1 MLLVPAFQIGV
12 WNAWIFVI
20 WPWVDML
27 AVRLVGLDV
36 YRRASG
42 LPSEMKTS
50 HRYRVVSYVS
60 MVIETMAV
68 AYSIFLPL
76 KLGTIWF
83 YAGLAIFLT
92 GLVVLTAATVN
103 FARTPMN
110 VPITRGIYHYSRHPL
125 YLASLLIYFSVGI
138 ASASW
143 VFLLIFVVQSVSIRI
158 AAVGEERFCLG
169 KYGDAY
175 REYIDG
181 TPRWIGIPKS
191 GGSDRQAM

>member
-1 MLLVPAFQIGV
+1 MSLIPAFHIGV
-12 WNAWIFVI
+12 WNAWIFMI

-27 AVRLVGLDV
+27 AVRLVGSDV

-60 MVIETMAV
+60 MAVDTMAV

-76 KLGTIWF
+76 QLGTIWF
-83 YAGLAIFLT
+83 YAGLSIFLL
-92 GLVVLTAATVN
+92 GLVVLAAATVN
-103 FARTPMN
+103 FATTPMD

-125 YLASLLIYFSVGI
+125 YLASLLIYLSVGI

-143 VFLLIFVVQSVSIRI
+143 VFLLVFFIQSVSIRI
-158 AAVGEERFCLG
+158 AAVGEERYCLD

-175 REYIDG
+175 REYMNK
-181 TPRWIGIPKS
+181 TPRWLGLPKS
-191 GGSDRQAM
+191 RRK

>member
-1 MLLVPAFQIGV
+1 MSLVPAFEIGV
-12 WNAWIFVI
+12 WNAWIFMI

-42 LPSEMKTS
+42 LPAEMKTS

-60 MVIETMAV
+60 MAVDTMAV

-92 GLVVLTAATVN
+92 GLAVLTAATVN
-103 FARTPMN
+103 FATTAMD
-110 VPITRGIYHYSRHPL
+110 VPITKGIYHYSRHPM

-143 VFLLIFVVQSVSIRI
+143 VFLLVFVLQSVSIRI
-158 AAVGEERFCLG
+158 SAIEEERYCLG
-169 KYGDAY
+169 KYGEAY
-175 REYIDG
+175 REYIDK
-181 TPRWIGIPKS
+181 TPRWLGLPKS
-191 GGSDRQAM
+191 RAKLT

>member
-1 MLLVPAFQIGV
+1 MSLVPAFQIGV
-12 WNAWIFVI
+12 WNAWIFMI

-27 AVRLVGLDV
+27 TVRLVGLDV

-60 MVIETMAV
+60 MAVDTMAV

-92 GLVVLTAATVN
+92 GLAVLTTATIN
-103 FARTPMN
+103 FARTPLD
-110 VPITRGIYHYSRHPL
+110 VPITRGIYHYSRHPM

-143 VFLLIFVVQSVSIRI
+143 VFLLFFVVQTVSIRM
-158 AAVGEERFCLG
+158 AVVGEECYCLE
-169 KYGDAY
+169 KYGEAY
-175 REYIDG
+175 REYMDK
-181 TPRWIGIPKS
+181 TPRWLGLPKS
-191 GGSDRQAM
+191 GAK

>member
-1 MLLVPAFQIGV
+1 MSLVPAFEIGV
-12 WNAWIFVI
+12 WNAWIFMI
-20 WPWVDML
+20 WRWVDML

-42 LPSEMKTS
+42 LSSEMKTS
-50 HRYRVVSYVS
+50 RRYRVISYVS
-60 MVIETMAV
+60 MVVETMAV

-83 YAGLAIFLT
+83 YAGLATFLT
-92 GLVVLTAATVN
+92 GLAVLAAATVN
-103 FARTPMN
+103 FARTPTDI
-110 VPITRGIYHYSRHPL
+110 PITRGIYHYSRHPL
-125 YLASLLIYFSVGI
+125 YLASLLIYFSVGV

-158 AAVGEERFCLG
+158 AAVGEERYCLD

-175 REYIDG
+175 REYVDG
-181 TPRWIGIPKS
+181 TPRWLGLPKS
-191 GGSDRQAM
+191 KGR

>member
-1 MLLVPAFQIGV
+1 MLLIPAFQIGV
-12 WNAWIFVI
+12 WNAWLFMI

-50 HRYRVVSYVS
+50 RQYRVVSYAS
-60 MVIETMAV
+60 MVVDTMAV

-83 YAGLAIFLT
+83 YAGLAIFLI
-92 GLVVLTAATVN
+92 GMVVLGVATVN
-103 FARTPMN
+103 FARTPMD
-110 VPITRGIYHYSRHPL
+110 VPVTRGIYHYSRHPL

-138 ASASW
+138 AAASW
-143 VFLLIFVVQSVSIRI
+143 VFLLVFVVQSVSIRI
-158 AAVGEERFCLG
+158 AAIEEERFCLE

-175 REYIDG
+175 REYIDK
-181 TPRWIGIPKS
+181 TPRWLGLPKS
-191 GGSDRQAM
+191 RAM

>member
-1 MLLVPAFQIGV
+1 MSLVPAFQIGV

-27 AVRLVGLDV
+27 AIRLVGADV

-50 HRYRVVSYVS
+50 RQYRVVSYAS
-60 MVIETMAV
+60 MVVDTMAV

-83 YAGLAIFLT
+83 YAGLAIFLI
-92 GLVVLTAATVN
+92 GLGVLTAATVN
-103 FARTPMN
+103 FATTPMD
-110 VPITRGIYHYSRHPL
+110 VPVTKGIYHYSRHPL

-138 ASASW
+138 ASSSW
-143 VFLLIFVVQSVSIRI
+143 VFLLVLVVQSVSIRI
-158 AAVGEERFCLG
+158 AAIEEERFCLE

-175 REYIDG
+175 REYMDR
-181 TPRWIGIPKS
+181 TPRWLGLPES
-191 GGSDRQAM
+191 GGK

>member
-1 MLLVPAFQIGV
+1 MLLVPVFEIGV
-12 WNAWIFVI
+12 WNAWIFMI
-20 WPWVDML
+20 WPWVAML

-50 HRYRVVSYVS
+50 RPYRVVSYVS
-60 MVIETMAV
+60 MAVDIMAV

-83 YAGLAIFLT
+83 YAGLSIFLL
-92 GLVVLTAATVN
+92 GLVVLTTATLN
-103 FARTPMN
+103 FATTPMD
-110 VPITRGIYHYSRHPL
+110 VSITKGIYHYSRHPM

-143 VFLLIFVVQSVSIRI
+143 LFLLIFVAQSVSIRI
-158 AAVGEERFCLG
+158 AAVEEERFCLE
-169 KYGDAY
+169 KYGEAY
-175 REYIDG
+175 REYIDR
-181 TPRWIGIPKS
+181 TPRWLGFPKS
-191 GGSDRQAM
+191 KTK

>member
-1 MLLVPAFQIGV
+1 LLIPVFQIGV
-12 WNAWIFVI
+12 WNAWIFMI
-20 WPWVDML
+20 WPWVAML

-42 LPSEMKTS
+42 QPSEMKTS

-60 MVIETMAV
+60 MIVETMAV

-76 KLGTIWF
+76 QLGTIWF
-83 YAGLAIFLT
+83 YAGLSIFLT

-103 FARTPMN
+103 FAATPMD

-143 VFLLIFVVQSVSIRI
+143 VFLLVFVVQSVSIRI
-158 AAVGEERFCLG
+158 AAVGEERFCLE
-169 KYGDAY
+169 KYGDVY
-175 REYIDG
+175 REYIDK
-181 TPRWIGIPKS
+181 TPRWLGLPKL
-191 GGSDRQAM
+191 RRK

>member
-1 MLLVPAFQIGV
+1 MSLIPAFEIGV
-12 WNAWIFVI
+12 WNAWIFMI
-20 WPWVDML
+20 WPWVDTL

-42 LPSEMKTS
+42 QSEMKTG
-50 HRYRVVSYVS
+50 HQYRVVSAVS
-60 MVIETMAV
+60 MGIDTMAV

-83 YAGLAIFLT
+83 YAGLAIFLI
-92 GLVVLTAATVN
+92 GLVVLTTATVN
-103 FARTPMN
+103 FATTPMD

-143 VFLLIFVVQSVSIRI
+143 VFLLVFVVQSVSIRI
-158 AAVGEERFCLG
+158 SAVGEERYCLE
-169 KYGDAY
+169 KYGEAY
-175 REYIDG
+175 SEYIDK
-181 TPRWIGIPKS
+181 TPRWLGLPKS
-191 GGSDRQAM
+191 RAK

>member
-1 MLLVPAFQIGV
+1 M
-12 WNAWIFVI
+12 I

-27 AVRLVGLDV
+27 AIRLVGLDV

-50 HRYRVVSYVS
+50 RQYRVVSYVS
-60 MVIETMAV
+60 MAVDTMAV

-83 YAGLAIFLT
+83 SAGLSIFLL

-103 FARTPMN
+103 FARTPMDM
-110 VPITRGIYHYSRHPL
+110 PITKGIYRYSRHPL
-125 YLASLLIYFSVGI
+125 YLALLLIYLSVGI

-143 VFLLIFVVQSVSIRI
+143 VFLLFLVVQSVFIGV
-158 AAVGEERFCLG
+158 AAAGEERFCLE
-169 KYGDAY
+169 KYGEAY
-175 REYIDG
+175 QEYMNR
-181 TPRWIGIPKS
+181 TPRWIGTPKS
-191 GGSDRQAM
+191 RGSDQQAM

>member
-1 MLLVPAFQIGV
+1 MSLVPAFQIGV
-12 WNAWIFVI
+12 WNAWIFMI

-42 LPSEMKTS
+42 LPSEMKTN

-60 MVIETMAV
+60 MAVDTMAV

-92 GLVVLTAATVN
+92 GLLVLTAATAN
-103 FARTPMN
+103 FATTPLD
-110 VPITRGIYHYSRHPL
+110 VPITSGIYHYSRHPL

-143 VFLLIFVVQSVSIRI
+143 VFLLFFVIQSVFIRI
-158 AAVGEERFCLG
+158 AAVGEEGYCVE
-169 KYGDAY
+169 KYGEAY
-175 REYIDG
+175 REYIDR
-181 TPRWIGIPKS
+181 TPRWLGLPKS
-191 GGSDRQAM
+191 RGK

>member
-1 MLLVPAFQIGV
+1 MLLVPAFKIGV
-12 WNAWIFVI
+12 WNAWIFMI

-27 AVRLVGLDV
+27 AVRLVGSDV

-60 MVIETMAV
+60 MAVDTMAV

-76 KLGTIWF
+76 KLGTICF
-83 YAGLAIFLT
+83 YAGLSIFLL
-92 GLVVLTAATVN
+92 GLVVLAAATVN
-103 FARTPMN
+103 FATTPMD

-125 YLASLLIYFSVGI
+125 YLASLLIYLSVGI

-143 VFLLIFVVQSVSIRI
+143 VFLLVFFVQSVSIRI
-158 AAVGEERFCLG
+158 AAVGEERFCLE

-175 REYIDG
+175 REYIDK
-181 TPRWIGIPKS
+181 TPRWLGLPKS
-191 GGSDRQAM
+191 RRE

>member
-12 WNAWIFVI
+12 WNAWIFMI

-27 AVRLVGLDV
+27 AVRLVGVDV

-50 HRYRVVSYVS
+50 RRYRVVSYVS
-60 MVIETMAV
+60 MAVDTMAV

-76 KLGTIWF
+76 QLGTIWF

-103 FARTPMN
+103 FATTPMD
-110 VPITRGIYHYSRHPL
+110 VPVTRGIYHYSRHPL

-143 VFLLIFVVQSVSIRI
+143 VFLLVFVVQSVSIRI
-158 AAVGEERFCLG
+158 AAVEEERFCLE
-169 KYGDAY
+169 KYGEAY
-175 REYIDG
+175 REYIDK
-181 TPRWIGIPKS
+181 TPRWLGLPKLS
-191 GGSDRQAM
+191 KK

>member
-1 MLLVPAFQIGV
+1 MLLIPAFQIGV
-12 WNAWIFVI
+12 WNAWIFMI
-20 WPWVDML
+20 WPWVAML
-27 AVRLVGLDV
+27 AVRLVGVDV

-50 HRYRVVSYVS
+50 HRYRVVSYIS

-76 KLGTIWF
+76 RLGTTWF
-83 YAGLAIFLT
+83 YAGLSIFLL
-92 GLVVLTAATVN
+92 GLVVLTSATVN
-103 FARTPMN
+103 FATTPMD
-110 VPITRGIYHYSRHPL
+110 VSITKGIYHYSRHPM

-158 AAVGEERFCLG
+158 AAVEEERYCLE
-169 KYGDAY
+169 KYGKAY
-175 REYIDG
+175 REYVDK
-181 TPRWIGIPKS
+181 TPRWLGLPKS
-191 GGSDRQAM
+191 GRK

>member
-1 MLLVPAFQIGV
+1 MSLIPAFEIGV
-12 WNAWIFVI
+12 WNTWIFMI

-42 LPSEMKTS
+42 IPSEMKTS

-76 KLGTIWF
+76 RLGTGWF
-83 YAGLAIFLT
+83 YAGLAIFLI
-92 GLVVLTAATVN
+92 GMVVLAAATFN
-103 FARTPMN
+103 FTTTPMD

-125 YLASLLIYFSVGI
+125 YLASLLIYLSVGI
-138 ASASW
+138 AAASW
-143 VFLLIFVVQSVSIRI
+143 IFLLVFVVQAVSIRI
-158 AAVGEERFCLG
+158 AGVEEERFCLE

-175 REYIDG
+175 REYIDK
-181 TPRWIGIPKS
+181 TPRWLVLPKS
-191 GGSDRQAM
+191 SRK

>member
-1 MLLVPAFQIGV
+1 MSLVPAFEIGV
-12 WNAWIFVI
+12 WNAWIFMI

-27 AVRLVGLDV
+27 AVRLVGSDV

-50 HRYRVVSYVS
+50 QRYRVVSYVS
-60 MVIETMAV
+60 MVIDIMAV

-76 KLGTIWF
+76 QLGTRWF
-83 YAGLAIFLT
+83 YAGLSIFLL

-103 FARTPMN
+103 FATTPMD
-110 VPITRGIYHYSRHPL
+110 VPITRGVYHYSRHPL
-125 YLASLLIYFSVGI
+125 YLASLLIYLSVGI

-143 VFLLIFVVQSVSIRI
+143 VFLLVFFVQSVSIRI
-158 AAVGEERFCLG
+158 AAVGEERYCLD

-175 REYIDG
+175 REYMNK
-181 TPRWIGIPKS
+181 TPRWLGLPKS
-191 GGSDRQAM
+191 RRK

>member
-1 MLLVPAFQIGV
+1 MSLVPAFQIGV
-12 WNAWIFVI
+12 WNAWIFMI

-50 HRYRVVSYVS
+50 RQYRVVSYAS
-60 MVIETMAV
+60 MAVDTMAV
-68 AYSIFLPL
+68 GYSIFLPL

-83 YAGLAIFLT
+83 YAGLAIFLI

-103 FARTPMN
+103 FATTPMD
-110 VPITRGIYHYSRHPL
+110 VPITKGIYHYSRHPM

-138 ASASW
+138 TAASW
-143 VFLLIFVVQSVSIRI
+143 VFLLVFVVQSVFIRI
-158 AAVGEERFCLG
+158 AAVGEERYCLE

-175 REYIDG
+175 REYIDK
-181 TPRWIGIPKS
+181 TSRWLGLPKS
-191 GGSDRQAM
+191 RAM

>member
-1 MLLVPAFQIGV
+1 MLLIPAFQIGV
-12 WNAWIFVI
+12 WNAWIFMI
-20 WPWVDML
+20 WPWVAML
-27 AVRLVGLDV
+27 AVRLVGVDV

-60 MVIETMAV
+60 MAVDTMAV

-83 YAGLAIFLT
+83 YAGLSIFLL
-92 GLVVLTAATVN
+92 GLVVLAAATVN
-103 FARTPMN
+103 FATTPMD

-125 YLASLLIYFSVGI
+125 YLASLLIYLSVGI

-143 VFLLIFVVQSVSIRI
+143 VFLLVFFVQSVSIRI
-158 AAVGEERFCLG
+158 AAVGEERYCLD

-175 REYIDG
+175 REYMNKA
-181 TPRWIGIPKS
+181 PRWLGLPKS
-191 GGSDRQAM
+191 RGK

>member
-1 MLLVPAFQIGV
+1 M
-12 WNAWIFVI
+12 I
-20 WPWVDML
+20 WPWVAML

-42 LPSEMKTS
+42 QPEMKTS
-50 HRYRVVSYVS
+50 HRYSVVSYVS

-76 KLGTIWF
+76 QLGTIWF

-92 GLVVLTAATVN
+92 GLVVLTTATVN
-103 FARTPMN
+103 FATTPMD

-143 VFLLIFVVQSVSIRI
+143 VFLLVFVLQAVSIRI
-158 AAVGEERFCLG
+158 AAVGEERFCLE
-169 KYGDAY
+169 KYGEAY
-175 REYIDG
+175 REYIDK
-181 TPRWIGIPKS
+181 TPRWLGLPKS
-191 GGSDRQAM
+191 SRK

>member
-1 MLLVPAFQIGV
+1 MSLVPAFEMGV
-12 WNAWIFVI
+12 WNAWIFMM
-20 WPWVDML
+20 WPWVAML

-42 LPSEMKTS
+42 LSSEMKTS
-50 HRYRVVSYVS
+50 RRYRVVSYVS
-60 MVIETMAV
+60 MVVETMAV

-103 FARTPMN
+103 FATTPMD

-143 VFLLIFVVQSVSIRI
+143 VFLLVFVVQLVSIRI
-158 AAVGEERFCLG
+158 AAVGEERYCLE

-181 TPRWIGIPKS
+181 TSRWLGLPKS
-191 GGSDRQAM
+191 KGK

>member
-1 MLLVPAFQIGV
+1 MLLIPVFQIGV
-12 WNAWIFVI
+12 WNAWIFMI
-20 WPWVDML
+20 WPWVAML

-60 MVIETMAV
+60 MIVETMAV

-76 KLGTIWF
+76 QLGTIWF
-83 YAGLAIFLT
+83 YAGLSIFLT

-103 FARTPMN
+103 FAATPMD

-125 YLASLLIYFSVGI
+125 YLASLLIYLSVGI

-143 VFLLIFVVQSVSIRI
+143 VFLLVFVVQSVSIRL

-175 REYIDG
+175 REYIDR
-181 TPRWIGIPKS
+181 TPRWLGLPKS
-191 GGSDRQAM
+191 RRK